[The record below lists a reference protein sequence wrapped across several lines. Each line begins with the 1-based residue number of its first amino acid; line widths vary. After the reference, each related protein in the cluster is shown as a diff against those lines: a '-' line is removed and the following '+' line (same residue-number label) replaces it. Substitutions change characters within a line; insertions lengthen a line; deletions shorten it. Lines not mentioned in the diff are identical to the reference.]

1 MTPASIPTQDI
12 TGVILAG
19 GLARRMGGVDKGL
32 QVFQGQPLI
41 EHALQRL
48 RPQVAHIGI
57 NANRSLE
64 TYQALNVPVW
74 PDATDDF
81 SGPLSGFLA
90 GLSHCNTPFLV
101 TVPCDTPYFPLDLVS
116 RLGQALLASDADIA
130 MASGPEQN
138 KQGQTEL
145 RTQPVFCL
153 IRAHLLASLQSFMQS
168 GGRKIDAWTAQH
180 HTAIVPFDQPSDDAQ
195 SFYNINTLQQL
206 HSIDTPAT

>member
-1 MTPASIPTQDI
+1 MTTASIATQDI

-32 QVFQGQPLI
+32 QMFQGQPLI
-41 EHALQRL
+41 NHALQRL
-48 RPQVAHIGI
+48 RPQVAHIGV

-90 GLSHCNTPFLV
+90 GLSHCKTPFLV
-101 TVPCDTPYFPLDLVS
+101 TVPCDTPHFPKDLVA
-116 RLGQALLASDADIA
+116 RLGQALLAAQADIA
-130 MASGPEQN
+130 MAAGPEN
-138 KQGQTEL
+138 NAQGQTEM

-153 IRAHLLASLQSFMQS
+153 IRAHLLTSLQDFMRS
-168 GGRKIDAWTAQH
+168 SGRKIDTWTALH
-180 HTAIVPFDQPSDDAQ
+180 STAIVPFDQPGDHAQ
-195 SFYNINTLQQL
+195 SFFNINTLQQL
-206 HSIDTPAT
+206 HDPQALAP